1 MLLTL
6 LFVGPLLPKH
16 PILPS
21 AGSLQVISGTQ
32 PFLAIV
38 MLLEASKIVPAAPS
52 CPSFLGKKFLLH
64 LVCSRGLSSQ
74 EMYWTL
80 WHVQETA
87 SDKSLSS
94 DIPVVSKRAFAEV

>member
-1 MLLTL
+1 MLLTF
-6 LFVGPLLPKH
+6 LFVGSHLPKH

-32 PFLAIV
+32 HFLPIV
-38 MLLEASKIVPAAPS
+38 MLLEASKIILAAPS

-64 LVCSRGLSSQ
+64 LVYSRGLSSQ
-74 EMYWTL
+74 QTYWTL

-94 DIPVVSKRAFAEV
+94 DIPMVSKRAFGEV